1 MIPSSS
7 RKRTDGFTLIE
18 LMIVVLV
25 VSILVGIAMPTYQ
38 SQVRKSRRTDAK
50 TALLDLAT
58 REAKFMTLNNAYTT
72 TPAQVGYSGVFPQVI
87 GSGSTGYYTMS
98 VCASTATGTS
108 ATTVACP
115 GAAAGTTSFIIS
127 ATPVAGT
134 SQVKDTACQYFAVD
148 NTGAQFASSSAAG
161 PPGTDTTATCW

>member
-1 MIPSSS
+1 MMTPNSS
-7 RKRTDGFTLIE
+7 KRTRGFTLIE

-25 VSILVGIAMPTYQ
+25 VSILVGIAVPTYQ

-50 TALLDLAT
+50 TALLDMAT

-72 TPAQVGYSGVFPQVI
+72 TPAQVGYSGTFPQTI
-87 GSGSTGYYTMS
+87 GTGQYYTMS

-115 GAAAGTTSFIIS
+115 GAAAGTTSFII
-127 ATPVAGT
+127 AAVPVAGT
-134 SQVKDTACQYFAVD
+134 SQANDTACQYFAVD
-148 NTGAQFASSSAAG
+148 NTGAQFASSSSSG
-161 PPGTDTTATCW
+161 PPGTDTTSTCW

>member
-1 MIPSSS
+1 MIISSS

-25 VSILVGIAMPTYQ
+25 VSILVGIAVPTYQ

-58 REAKFMTLNNAYTT
+58 REAKFLTLNNAYTT
-72 TPAQVGYSGVFPQVI
+72 SPAAVGYSGTFPQTI
-87 GSGSTGYYTMS
+87 GAGQYYTMS
-98 VCASTATGTS
+98 VCASTAAGTS

-115 GAAAGTTSFIIS
+115 GAAAGTTSFII
-127 ATPVAGT
+127 AAVPVAGT
-134 SQVKDTACQYFAVD
+134 SQVKDTSCQYFAVD
-148 NTGAQFASSSAAG
+148 NTGAQFASSSSAG
-161 PPGTDTTATCW
+161 PSGTDTTATCW

>member
-7 RKRTDGFTLIE
+7 RKRTYGFTLIE

-25 VSILVGIAMPTYQ
+25 VSILVGIAVPSYQ

-72 TPAQVGYSGVFPQVI
+72 LPAAVGYSGTFPQAI
-87 GSGSTGYYTMS
+87 GVGQYYTMS
-98 VCASTATGTS
+98 VCASTAAGTS

-134 SQVKDTACQYFAVD
+134 SQANDTSCQYFAVD
-148 NTGAQFASSSAAG
+148 NTGAQFASSSAGG
-161 PPGTDTTATCW
+161 PPGTDTTTSCW